1 VSRENVE
8 TVRRMYEAFNRG
20 DVAGA
25 AESLH
30 PEAELHQPPEAPD
43 SDSYYGREEFA
54 RGFALWLREFDQ
66 PRFEPQETTEAGED
80 QVIMRVRVSGRGRI
94 SGVETTAEFFHAW
107 TMRDG
112 KPHRCFVRSSR
123 AEALDAVGLGK

>member
-1 VSRENVE
+1 MAQENVE
-8 TVRRMYEAFNRG
+8 IVRSMYEAFNRG

-25 AESLH
+25 TESLH
-30 PEAELHQPPEAPD
+30 PEAELHQPPEWPD
-43 SDSYYGREEFA
+43 SHSYYGRDEFA

-66 PRFEPQETTEAGED
+66 PRFEPQEATEAGED

-94 SGVETTAEFFHAW
+94 SGIETTAELFHAW

-112 KPHRCFVRSSR
+112 KPHRCFVRNSR
-123 AEALDAVGLGK
+123 AAALEAVGLAE